1 MKKYLQKV
9 KSPPEE
15 VATTASRHSLLADVK
30 KVTSFLFRHVCQ
42 DCTICME
49 PLAGPSGY
57 KGPGVGPVS
66 RAESVGRLT
75 QCGHQYHFQ
84 CLVAMY
90 NNGNKDGRYE

>member
-1 MKKYLQKV
+1 MIIIHVSFIVMLYKTNIVGFTLKEIDKV
-9 KSPPEE
+9 FMM
-15 VATTASRHSLLADVK
+15 DFFC
-30 KVTSFLFRHVCQ
+30 FLE

-49 PLAGPSGY
+49 PLGGPSGY

-66 RAESVGRLT
+66 RAESVGRLA

-90 NNGNKDGRYE
+90 NNGNKDGR

>member
-1 MKKYLQKV
+1 MLLF
-9 KSPPEE
+9 PPL
-15 VATTASRHSLLADVK
+15 S
-30 KVTSFLFRHVCQ
+30 Q

-90 NNGNKDGRYE
+90 NNGNKDGRYDGERGVYKKKNKKKTVKQTFNRFAPKMIKQM

>member
-1 MKKYLQKV
+1 
-9 KSPPEE
+9 
-15 VATTASRHSLLADVK
+15 
-30 KVTSFLFRHVCQ
+30 
-42 DCTICME
+42 ME
-49 PLAGPSGY
+49 PLGGPSGY

-90 NNGNKDGRYE
+90 NNGNKDGRYVNKGCNVSQFSQQKSSLIRVRTGA

>member
-1 MKKYLQKV
+1 MLLF
-9 KSPPEE
+9 PPL
-15 VATTASRHSLLADVK
+15 S
-30 KVTSFLFRHVCQ
+30 Q

-90 NNGNKDGRYE
+90 NNGNKDGRYDGERGVYKKNKKTVKQTLLQK

>member
-1 MKKYLQKV
+1 
-9 KSPPEE
+9 
-15 VATTASRHSLLADVK
+15 
-30 KVTSFLFRHVCQ
+30 
-42 DCTICME
+42 ME
-49 PLAGPSGY
+49 PLGGPSGY

-90 NNGNKDGRYE
+90 NNGNKDGR

>member
-1 MKKYLQKV
+1 MTHHMKPSTTTV
-9 KSPPEE
+9 PP
-15 VATTASRHSLLADVK
+15 LL
-30 KVTSFLFRHVCQ
+30 SQ

-49 PLAGPSGY
+49 PLGGPSGY

-66 RAESVGRLT
+66 RAESVGQLA

-90 NNGNKDGRYE
+90 NNGNKDGRWVRDGGRYSSRRF

>member
-1 MKKYLQKV
+1 
-9 KSPPEE
+9 
-15 VATTASRHSLLADVK
+15 
-30 KVTSFLFRHVCQ
+30 
-42 DCTICME
+42 ME

-90 NNGNKDGRYE
+90 NNGNKDGRYDGERCVYKKKQKNTVKQTFNRFAPKMIKQM